1 MESKS
6 QILEAIRLTGKTN
19 KEFAKSINLPKTR
32 LDAIL
37 SGNLSRRA
45 DIAKI
50 EQALGVTLTPA
61 KKSNLKPI
69 QGYKS
74 AKPNKPPSAKGKS
87 CVNCGVDD
95 GTIVPCHYC
104 GLRQHQLGKGTGLKC
119 DHAATAEFC
128 YKCHVSFDQPEQR
141 KSITASKA
149 FLAGI
154 IKTHARRHSVNF
166 MPNLA
171 GLSEEKAEAYLFS
184 IVQLIV
190 ALLKKD

>member
-1 MESKS
+1 M
-6 QILEAIRLTGKTN
+6 IREAIRAKNLTN

-37 SGNLSRRA
+37 SGNLSKRA

-50 EQALGVTLTPA
+50 EQALGVTITPD

-74 AKPNKPPSAKGKS
+74 AKPNKPPSAKDKS

-95 GTIVPCHYC
+95 GTIAQCHYT
-104 GLRQHQLGKGTGLKC
+104 GIRQHQLGKGTGIKC

-154 IKTHARRHSVNF
+154 IKTHARRHGVDF
-166 MPNLA
+166 MPNLT